1 MRITPPTG
9 RGQSL
14 PSNIIKIFGCSD
26 TTVAF
31 ELLDSNPTVAAR
43 RYCNK
48 VLVHEC
54 VSVPQSDPMDLEKIE
69 FLATSDSR
77 YKIFEIFKSTVEVDG
92 VDSSIE
98 QELDGDDN
106 TTAISVTF
114 TANDTCCLPLRLAYR
129 LYGYIT
135 DTHERVLL
143 SNGNLLVTPCECP
156 AGVTPCTWTE
166 VIW

>member
-1 MRITPPTG
+1 MRVTLPTG
-9 RGQSL
+9 GDKTL
-14 PSNIIKIFGCSD
+14 PYNSIKIFGCSD

-31 ELLDSNPTVAAR
+31 ELLDSKPTVGTR

-54 VSVPQSDPMDLEKIE
+54 VSVPQADPMDLEKIE

-77 YKIFEIFKSTVEVDG
+77 YKVFEIFKSTVIVDN
-92 VDSSIE
+92 VAPSIE
-98 QELDGDDN
+98 QELDDDDL

-114 TANDTCCLPLRLAYR
+114 FSNETCCLPLRLTYR
-129 LYGYIT
+129 LYGYVT

-156 AGVTPCTWTE
+156 EGVTPCTWTE
-166 VIW
+166 CIW

>member
-9 RGQSL
+9 TGQPL
-14 PSNIIKIFGCSD
+14 PLNVIKIFGCSD
-26 TTVAF
+26 TAVGF
-31 ELLDSNPTVAAR
+31 ELLDSNPSVAAR

-54 VSVPQSDPMDLEKIE
+54 VSIPQADPMDLEKVE

-77 YKIFEIFKSTVEVDG
+77 YKVFEIFKSTVEVDN

-98 QELDGDDN
+98 QELNGGGF
-106 TTAISVTF
+106 TTVIAVTF
-114 TANDTCCLPLRLAYR
+114 SANDTCCLPLRLTYR

-156 AGVTPCTWTE
+156 EGVAPCTWTD
-166 VIW
+166 VDW